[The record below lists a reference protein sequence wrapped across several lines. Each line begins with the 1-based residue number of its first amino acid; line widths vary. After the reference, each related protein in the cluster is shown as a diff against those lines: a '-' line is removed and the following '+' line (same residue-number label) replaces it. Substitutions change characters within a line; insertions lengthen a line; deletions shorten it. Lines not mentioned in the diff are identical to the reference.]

1 MLKTEFFDL
10 LNSVI
15 MDSAEKIRYCFLN
28 KIYTRLNNE
37 DAYELALV
45 DETFSFVIL
54 HRTCDLH
61 SILSF
66 GFIYD
71 FSLEDDYLRCNPS
84 VQIDTGDSLSESE
97 LNASIGVSLG
107 ETIFSLLR
115 LGSDNNFIIIDD
127 KLAESFIADADSTKN
142 WTGLGVTYFHN
153 VKFSKSTMSIF
164 TPIVTEDG
172 LYNKMLAVRQ
182 IVNLKQNI
190 FILVYRL
197 V

>member
-66 GFIYD
+66 GFI
-71 FSLEDDYLRCNPS
+71 
-84 VQIDTGDSLSESE
+84 
-97 LNASIGVSLG
+97 
-107 ETIFSLLR
+107 
-115 LGSDNNFIIIDD
+115 
-127 KLAESFIADADSTKN
+127 
-142 WTGLGVTYFHN
+142 
-153 VKFSKSTMSIF
+153 
-164 TPIVTEDG
+164 
-172 LYNKMLAVRQ
+172 
-182 IVNLKQNI
+182 
-190 FILVYRL
+190 
-197 V
+197 